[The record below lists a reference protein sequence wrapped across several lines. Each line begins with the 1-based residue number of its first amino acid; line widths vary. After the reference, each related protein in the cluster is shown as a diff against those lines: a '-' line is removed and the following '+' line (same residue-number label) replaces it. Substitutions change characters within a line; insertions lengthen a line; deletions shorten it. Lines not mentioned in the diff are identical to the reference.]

1 MNRTHAP
8 DTDAEQESHN
18 IIVLAVHQVLIR
30 VAWVFKT
37 ETVIM
42 PAFMDHIAGA
52 GWLRGCL
59 PVLNRFGQ
67 SIPPLLL
74 SEKLRNARYK
84 KWTLLTSSIVMS
96 IPFLVLAAI
105 WVTIEEKRQPWL
117 PYVFLMLYL
126 CFFSAVGINQLAF
139 GTVQGKLIRAD
150 RRGRLMSIAGIV
162 GTFFSVAGLLLF
174 LTDWLERED
183 GGFGLIFGFTGI
195 GFVIGGLSV
204 AFIKESADQASPT
217 KWAIAQRFRESWQT
231 LMHDTGLQ
239 RLAIVSVCFSPLMLL
254 FPHYQA
260 LGRQGATIQAS
271 GSDLMMW
278 VAAQNITVGLYSL
291 VAGYIADRFG
301 NRLVLRGQ
309 LLVGAATPLIALSL
323 ASTPGDNT
331 LSDWYWVTFAM
342 LGVAPVTLRTLT
354 NFNLELTTPDNHP
367 LYVSTLNVCIA
378 VPFAAAPL
386 VGYLVDAI
394 GFTVVF
400 LFCSCITATGCVL
413 TFWLPEPRHDQQP
426 GSHSA
431 E

>member
-1 MNRTHAP
+1 MSSRHTTDE
-8 DTDAEQESHN
+8 DTEHESHN
-18 IIVLAVHQVLIR
+18 IIVLAVHQILIR

-74 SEKLRNARYK
+74 SEKLRNARRK
-84 KWTLLTSSIVMS
+84 KWTLMTSSIVMS
-96 IPFLVLAAI
+96 IPFLLLAGI
-105 WVTIEEKRQPWL
+105 WVSIEEKRQPWL
-117 PYVFLMLYL
+117 PYVFLLLYL

-139 GTVQGKLIRAD
+139 GTVQGKLIRAN
-150 RRGRLMSIAGIV
+150 RRGRLMSIAGVV
-162 GTFFSVAGLLLF
+162 GTIFSVAGLLLF
-174 LTDWLERED
+174 LTDWLERDD

-195 GFVIGGLSV
+195 GFVVGGLSV
-204 AFIKESADQASPT
+204 ALVKERADQASLT
-217 KWAIAQRFRESWQT
+217 RWAITERFCESWQA
-231 LMHDTGLQ
+231 LKQDTGLQ
-239 RLAIVSVCFSPLMLL
+239 RLAIVAICFSPLMLL

-271 GSDLMMW
+271 GSDLMIW
-278 VAAQNITVGLYSL
+278 VAAQNVTVGIYSL

-309 LLVGAATPLIALSL
+309 LFVGAATPLVALAL
-323 ASTPGDNT
+323 ATEAGEAGS
-331 LSDWYWVTFAM
+331 SWYWLTFAM

-354 NFNLELTTPDNHP
+354 NFNLELTSPDKHP

-386 VGYLVDAI
+386 VGYLVDVI
-394 GFTVVF
+394 GFTAVF
-400 LFCSCITATGCVL
+400 LFSSGIVATGCLL
-413 TFWLPEPRHDQQP
+413 TFRLPEPRHNKP
-426 GSHSA
+426 SEPHSA